1 MVRGGMSRV
10 SSKEAIEKAKK
21 ENTTEN
27 INWAWKSNNNKIY
40 EITKSITIQNY
51 IKEQNTRWIGHVA
64 RSSNDTL
71 TKRLMFVDEK
81 FTKRGHH
88 HRTVLDNVVA
98 EEEENG
104 RTIETFLRNCMRRNS
119 GKSKPTA
126 NVGAQSPER
135 DTG

>member
-1 MVRGGMSRV
+1 M

-21 ENTTEN
+21 EKTTEN

-40 EITKSITIQNY
+40 EITKSTTIQDY

-104 RTIETFLRNCMRRNS
+104 RTIETFLRNCMRRKSS

-135 DTG
+135 DTV